1 MRPPRAS
8 SGGKMARLKR
18 TTYSSPTP
26 KERLTNS
33 LLSYYHHAPK
43 IREGQ
48 IGKEMKTAKESGI

>member
-26 KERLTNS
+26 QYNVGVQIKTIYEVKELDNDFF
-33 LLSYYHHAPK
+33 
-43 IREGQ
+43 EG
-48 IGKEMKTAKESGI
+48 E